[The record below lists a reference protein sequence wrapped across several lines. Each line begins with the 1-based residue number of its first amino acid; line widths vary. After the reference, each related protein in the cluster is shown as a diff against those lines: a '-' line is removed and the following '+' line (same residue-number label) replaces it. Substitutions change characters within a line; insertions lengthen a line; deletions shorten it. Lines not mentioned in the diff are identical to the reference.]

1 MSILGKVWNT
11 FRNFIGGIS
20 GIWCIIIIAALDIQI
35 FCRTFLGF
43 STTWSEEVAELCFVG
58 LIFCYLAQCEKEG
71 AHLQLEILFQIWPK
85 LKFYMDV
92 AGKSICIIYC
102 AFVIYSESLLI
113 PTTMKLTTAACHI
126 PIRYVHYLIVLGSAM
141 WIIQEML
148 SLYEIFKERRAQK
161 CMNMILLLIGFVGL
175 LAVGAP
181 IVVARACPRLSTIL
195 YRGLRFHW

>member
-35 FCRTFLGF
+35 FCRSFLGF

-58 LIFCYLAQCEKEG
+58 LIFCY
-71 AHLQLEILFQIWPK
+71 

-141 WIIQEML
+141 WIIQECI

-161 CMNMILLLIGFVGL
+161 
-175 LAVGAP
+175 A
-181 IVVARACPRLSTIL
+181 
-195 YRGLRFHW
+195 

>member
-35 FCRTFLGF
+35 FCRSFLGF

-92 AGKSICIIYC
+92 AGKSICISPC
-102 AFVIYSESLLI
+102 ARKASPWELRLFSGDIEKKNFFRQKSFCSNGQSSIVRKSISEDR
-113 PTTMKLTTAACHI
+113 KEEK
-126 PIRYVHYLIVLGSAM
+126 RRN
-141 WIIQEML
+141 EK
-148 SLYEIFKERRAQK
+148 IFRRAK
-161 CMNMILLLIGFVGL
+161 RSKK
-175 LAVGAP
+175 AKGA
-181 IVVARACPRLSTIL
+181 L
-195 YRGLRFHW
+195 RGEKREKLDNRREKFGKHSKK

>member
-1 MSILGKVWNT
+1 M
-11 FRNFIGGIS
+11 R
-20 GIWCIIIIAALDIQI
+20 
-35 FCRTFLGF
+35 
-43 STTWSEEVAELCFVG
+43 
-58 LIFCYLAQCEKEG
+58 KEG

-102 AFVIYSESLLI
+102 AFVIYSESSLI

-141 WIIQEML
+141 WIIQECI
-148 SLYEIFKERRAQK
+148 SLYEIFKERRGTES
-161 CMNMILLLIGFVGL
+161 MNMILLLIGFVGL

-181 IVVARACPRLSTIL
+181 IVVAMGLPAIIYYIVSGTSLSLVAYSFYQSTMSFSLLAVPAFIL
-195 YRGLRFHW
+195 MGNLVSELGKRQGHLILPAPLQKESVDILPVSQLY

>member
-35 FCRTFLGF
+35 FCRSFLGF

-126 PIRYVHYLIVLGSAM
+126 PIRCA
-141 WIIQEML
+141 L
-148 SLYEIFKERRAQK
+148 SD
-161 CMNMILLLIGFVGL
+161 C
-175 LAVGAP
+175 
-181 IVVARACPRLSTIL
+181 TW
-195 YRGLRFHW
+195 LRHVDYSGMHQPV

>member
-1 MSILGKVWNT
+1 MSILGQVWNT
-11 FRNFIGGIS
+11 FRNYIGCIS
-20 GIWCIIIIAALDIQI
+20 GLWCIINISALDFQI
-35 FCRTFLGF
+35 FSRLFLGF
-43 STTWSEEVAELCFVG
+43 SVTCRWEGAELFFYG
-58 LIFCYLAQCEKEG
+58 LIFGYLARSEKEG

-141 WIIQEML
+141 WIIQECI

-161 CMNMILLLIGFVGL
+161 
-175 LAVGAP
+175 A
-181 IVVARACPRLSTIL
+181 
-195 YRGLRFHW
+195 

>member
-35 FCRTFLGF
+35 F
-43 STTWSEEVAELCFVG
+43 CFVG

-141 WIIQEML
+141 WIIQECI

-161 CMNMILLLIGFVGL
+161 
-175 LAVGAP
+175 A
-181 IVVARACPRLSTIL
+181 
-195 YRGLRFHW
+195 

>member
-20 GIWCIIIIAALDIQI
+20 GIWCIIIIAALDIQ
-35 FCRTFLGF
+35 
-43 STTWSEEVAELCFVG
+43 
-58 LIFCYLAQCEKEG
+58 IFCYLAQCEKEG

-141 WIIQEML
+141 WIIQECI

-161 CMNMILLLIGFVGL
+161 
-175 LAVGAP
+175 A
-181 IVVARACPRLSTIL
+181 
-195 YRGLRFHW
+195 

>member
-92 AGKSICIIYC
+92 AEKSICIIYC

-141 WIIQEML
+141 WIIQECI

-161 CMNMILLLIGFVGL
+161 
-175 LAVGAP
+175 A
-181 IVVARACPRLSTIL
+181 
-195 YRGLRFHW
+195 